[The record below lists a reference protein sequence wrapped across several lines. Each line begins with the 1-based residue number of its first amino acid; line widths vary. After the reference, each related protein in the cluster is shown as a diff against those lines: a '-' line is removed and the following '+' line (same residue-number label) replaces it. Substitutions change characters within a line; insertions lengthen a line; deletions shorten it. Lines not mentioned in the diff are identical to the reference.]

1 MSYRLYST
9 RKADYAQSYCVHNLV
24 TKDDI
29 FSKDNIKN
37 LDAIVLETG
46 TILSPQQLINFE
58 QYSAIERTIRKNNL
72 STRIY
77 LTDIAPR
84 EIKQDSVDYYTKLL
98 TKLGM
103 AAVLGNSFYY
113 LLSRIKISDGGGN
126 TKPLLKRPSR
136 RKFLGISI
144 AALGTVLVSNSSTIA
159 LTKLINY
166 NDETNVI
173 WPKIMEIRY
182 NLEHT
187 ALVTLRDAVNAKKI
201 EEFVVPELRKKLDRR
216 PRIGMVYGAA
226 HAGMETCLKEKNH
239 RESILKEFKD
249 YNLLLSSQLGVV
261 VEMEYKNEWDVIIH
275 ETRLFAKD

>member
-1 MSYRLYST
+1 MSYKLYST

-24 TKDDI
+24 TKDEI
-29 FSKDNIKN
+29 FSKENIKN

-46 TILSPQQLINFE
+46 TMLSPQQTINFS
-58 QYSAIERTIRKNNL
+58 QYSTIEETIRTNNL
-72 STRIY
+72 STKIY
-77 LTDIAPR
+77 LTDIATKKITP
-84 EIKQDSVDYYTKLL
+84 DSIDRITKAL
-98 TKLGM
+98 TNLGT
-103 AAVLGNSFYY
+103 AAVFGNSLYY
-113 LLSRIKISDGGGN
+113 LLSRVKISNDEGN
-126 TKPLLKRPSR
+126 SRPLLKPLSR
-136 RKFLGISI
+136 RKFFGISA
-144 AALGTVLVSNSSTIA
+144 AALGIVLVSRSPNIA
-159 LTKLINY
+159 LTKLVSS

-173 WPKIMEIRY
+173 WPKILETRY

-275 ETRLFAKD
+275 ETSLFAKD